1 MQQVQFN
8 PLIAL
13 RRRESAPLYSVLCTW
28 RSLVAGVILLVDARY
43 ERGFDPSNNQAVTA
57 SQPAQLTMFH
67 I

>member
-28 RSLVAGVILLVDARY
+28 RSLVAGVILLVDLDTNEALTRQTIK
-43 ERGFDPSNNQAVTA
+43 PSRQVSLLN
-57 SQPAQLTMFH
+57 
-67 I
+67 